1 VPFLAAPLETPP
13 RAIIFDI
20 GRVIIQVDIS
30 RSMEP
35 LGRHEGHSH
44 AEVLRLLESDPKW
57 MDWQEGRIAPAD
69 WHTHLKKK
77 LGFSYNFE
85 EFCSVWNSVL
95 RPEPILPDRLFE
107 SLAGKYRLGLLS
119 NTDPIHV
126 AHFEAN
132 YGFVRHFPVRIYS
145 CHVGISK
152 PAPAI
157 YLHALRDLDTM
168 PDEALFID
176 DLHGNV
182 LAAASQGMSAFH
194 FTGAAEMLAEFSR
207 VGLYAA

>member
-1 VPFLAAPLETPP
+1 
-13 RAIIFDI
+13 
-20 GRVIIQVDIS
+20 
-30 RSMEP
+30 
-35 LGRHEGHSH
+35 
-44 AEVLRLLESDPKW
+44 
-57 MDWQEGRIAPAD
+57 
-69 WHTHLKKK
+69 
-77 LGFSYNFE
+77 
-85 EFCSVWNSVL
+85 
-95 RPEPILPDRLFE
+95 
-107 SLAGKYRLGLLS
+107 
-119 NTDPIHV
+119 
-126 AHFEAN
+126 
-132 YGFVRHFPVRIYS
+132 
-145 CHVGISK
+145 VGISK